1 MENILYCEPGRIFCS
16 SKKVLLAVDG
26 SERSARA
33 ATVAFEI
40 AEMTGSEL
48 HIIHVIPIPSVQQIS
63 VMTGDDMAIIKEKY
77 SKNGKTL
84 LGGYKEA
91 AEKYGI
97 TVVLA
102 LEEGLP
108 SERIISYANSSSM
121 DLVVMGAR
129 GASSDNKRR
138 TMGSATERVI
148 EGTDSPV
155 LAV

>member
-1 MENILYCEPGRIFCS
+1 MENIQYCEPGRIFCS
-16 SKKVLLAVDG
+16 SKKILLAVDG

-48 HIIHVIPIPSVQQIS
+48 HIIHVIPTPSVQQIS
-63 VMTGDDMAIIKEKY
+63 VMTGDNMDEIKEKY
-77 SKNGKTL
+77 SKNGKIL
-84 LGGYKEA
+84 LEGYKEA
-91 AEKYGI
+91 AEKFGI
-97 TVVLA
+97 KVELI

-108 SERIISYANSSSM
+108 SERIVSYSNNSKI

-129 GASSDNKRR
+129 GASVDKIRR